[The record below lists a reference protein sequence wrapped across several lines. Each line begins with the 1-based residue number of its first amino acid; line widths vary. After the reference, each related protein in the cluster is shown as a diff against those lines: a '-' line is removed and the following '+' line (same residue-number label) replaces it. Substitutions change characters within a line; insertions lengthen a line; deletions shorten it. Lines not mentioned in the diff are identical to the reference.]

1 MAAVTTIASLAVTAA
16 STANSFIQANKQKK
30 LQQQAEV
37 EADKALG
44 EARKK
49 LEVNYLD
56 ELSIPKEAYEL
67 ERDALLSAGAQA
79 LQAGVEGSQR
89 GAAATAGR
97 VAMAQNKGQ
106 AAIRT
111 AMGQELFGLEKM
123 QAQEDSRLRDMN
135 TALDLRELEGA
146 QAAGQAAGL
155 ARQEQ
160 MQNAVEGVGSLIK
173 GVGAA
178 IPEYQKGAD
187 GRAVSKLNRQFNRAR
202 RKGEI
207 GGDMSIGEFGNI
219 SPETTFSAGYDPNLA
234 QSYGDFYSDDFS
246 SVSYGQNT
254 DEQLS
259 FMQGMT
265 PFEKKEYFKSLKQ

>member
-30 LQQQAEV
+30 LQQEAEV

-44 EARKK
+44 EARKR

-187 GRAVSKLNRQFNRAR
+187 GRAVSKLNRQFNRAQ

-207 GGDMSIGEFGNI
+207 GGDVSIGEFGNLNGV
-219 SPETTFSAGYDPNLA
+219 TTESASFDQGMADMYGSNYTDTFNPSAVQYEDPL
-234 QSYGDFYSDDFS
+234 
-246 SVSYGQNT
+246 T
-254 DEQLS
+254 

-265 PFEKKEYFKSLKQ
+265 PFEQKEYFKSRK

>member
-44 EARKK
+44 EARKR

-106 AAIRT
+106 AAVRT
-111 AMGQELFGLEKM
+111 AMGQEFFGLEKM
-123 QAQEDSRLRDMN
+123 QAQEDSRLRDLN
-135 TALDLRELEGA
+135 AGLDLRELEGA

-187 GRAVSKLNRQFNRAR
+187 GRAVSKLNRQFNRAQ

-207 GGDMSIGEFGNI
+207 GGDVSIGEFGNLNGV
-219 SPETTFSAGYDPNLA
+219 TTESASFDQGMADMYGSNYTDTFNPSAVQYEDPL
-234 QSYGDFYSDDFS
+234 
-246 SVSYGQNT
+246 T
-254 DEQLS
+254 

-265 PFEKKEYFKSLKQ
+265 PFEQKEYFKSRK